1 METRG
6 GLGRAARKL
15 VNGDATQVFV
25 VAPAPFARAG
35 LRSMF
40 EDAEMG
46 DGVQVVGEA
55 GSLVEAGPV
64 LSEADVVVVAA
75 AGDEFVE
82 ETARTVAELVAE
94 EGTQAIL
101 LLSEDDRSLPAL
113 RSLAPR
119 GWGVVSPDALPEE
132 VWAAVAAVA
141 RGLVVLPRAL
151 TERLLRG
158 PAVFGGA
165 VEELV
170 EPLTAREREVLGLLG
185 QGLSNKMIARD
196 LHISE
201 HTVKFHV
208 SSIYTKLGASS
219 RAEAVS
225 LGARHGLISL

>member
-1 METRG
+1 
-6 GLGRAARKL
+6 
-15 VNGDATQVFV
+15 VNGDTTRVFV

-35 LRSMF
+35 LHSML
-40 EDAEMG
+40 EGPEIG
-46 DGVQVVGEA
+46 DGVLMVGEA
-55 GSLVEAGPV
+55 GSLVEAGPE
-64 LSEADVVVVAA
+64 LSEADVVVVVE
-75 AGDEFVE
+75 DESVE
-82 ETARTVAELVAE
+82 ETARTVAESVAE

-119 GWGVVSPDALPEE
+119 GWGMVSPDAPPEE
-132 VWAAVAAVA
+132 IGAAVAAVA

-151 TERLLRG
+151 TERLLQG

-170 EPLTAREREVLGLLG
+170 EPLTSREREVLELLG

-201 HTVKFHV
+201 HTAKFHV

-225 LGARHGLISL
+225 LGARHGLISM

>member
-1 METRG
+1 M
-6 GLGRAARKL
+6 
-15 VNGDATQVFV
+15 NGDATQVFV
-25 VAPAPFARAG
+25 VAPAPLARAG
-35 LRSMF
+35 LRSML
-40 EDAEMG
+40 EAPEMA
-46 DGVQVVGEA
+46 DGVLVVGEA
-55 GSLVEAGPV
+55 ESLVGAGPE
-64 LSEADVVVVAA
+64 LSEADVVVVAE
-75 AGDEFVE
+75 DEFVE
-82 ETARTVAELVAE
+82 QTTHTLTETVAE

-119 GWGVVSPDALPEE
+119 GWGVVSPDAPPEE
-132 VWAAVAAVA
+132 IGAAVAAVA
-141 RGLVVLPRAL
+141 RGLVVLPRTL
-151 TERLLRG
+151 SERLLQS
-158 PAVFGGA
+158 PAAFGGA

-170 EPLTAREREVLGLLG
+170 ESLTAREREVLELLG
-185 QGLSNKMIARD
+185 RGLSNKMIARG

>member
-6 GLGRAARKL
+6 DLGRAAHKL

-35 LRSMF
+35 LRSML

-46 DGVQVVGEA
+46 DGVQVVGDA
-55 GSLVEAGPV
+55 GSLVEAGPE
-64 LSEADVVVVAA
+64 LSEADVVVVA
-75 AGDEFVE
+75 GDEFVE
-82 ETARTVAELVAE
+82 EVARTVAELVAE

-119 GWGVVSPDALPEE
+119 GWGVVSPDAPPEE

-151 TERLLRG
+151 TERLLQG
-158 PAVFGGA
+158 PAVSGGA

-201 HTVKFHV
+201 HTAKFHV

-225 LGARHGLISL
+225 LGARQGLISL

>member
-1 METRG
+1 LETRG
-6 GLGRAARKL
+6 DLGRAAHKL

-35 LRSMF
+35 LRSML

-55 GSLVEAGPV
+55 GSLVEAGPA
-64 LSEADVVVVAA
+64 LSEADVVVVVV

-119 GWGVVSPDALPEE
+119 GWGVVSPDAPPEE

-151 TERLLRG
+151 TEPLLRG
-158 PAVFGGA
+158 PAAFGGA

-201 HTVKFHV
+201 HTAKFHV

-225 LGARHGLISL
+225 LGARQGLISL

>member
-1 METRG
+1 M
-6 GLGRAARKL
+6 L
-15 VNGDATQVFV
+15 
-25 VAPAPFARAG
+25 
-35 LRSMF
+35 
-40 EDAEMG
+40 EDPEMV
-46 DGVQVVGEA
+46 DGVLVLGEA
-55 GSLVEAGPV
+55 GSLVGAGPE
-64 LSEADVVVVAA
+64 LSEADVVVVV

-82 ETARTVAELVAE
+82 QTARTVAETVAE

-119 GWGVVSPDALPEE
+119 GWGVVSPDAPPEE
-132 VWAAVAAVA
+132 IGAAVAAVA
-141 RGLVVLPRAL
+141 RGLVESL
-151 TERLLRG
+151 T
-158 PAVFGGA
+158 
-165 VEELV
+165 
-170 EPLTAREREVLGLLG
+170 TREREVLELLG
-185 QGLSNKMIARD
+185 RGLSNKMIARG